1 MKRRFKDFY
10 GCTASIGKTRDGQYR
25 LKIAGPRG
33 GPVHTNKV
41 YPTERGARNV
51 MGRYSECWQ
60 EV

>member
-10 GCTASIGKTRDGQYR
+10 GCTASISKTKSGQYR
-25 LKIAGPRG
+25 LKISLPHGF
-33 GPVHTNKV
+33 VQINKV

-51 MGRYSECWQ
+51 MGRYSEYWE

>member
-25 LKIAGPRG
+25 LRISFPHGF
-33 GPVHTNKV
+33 VHLNKV

-51 MGRYSECWQ
+51 MGRYSNCWE